1 MILNIQG
8 LEPLASSRGAVPSSL
23 PPANPSDD
31 ITVQDILLPRSG
43 LSPTFHG
50 AKPPVNEIQKE
61 RAIHRTAAF
70 MVASGAKSKT
80 IAAELGV
87 AETTVS
93 NWLRQP
99 WFQANV
105 NQIIQDEFS
114 GDITQMLKS
123 AASTAVIVQM
133 DLMQNSTSDQVR
145 QKAAQDILD
154 RYRGKA
160 TNFVHHTNHQISE
173 NPAEEIKRL
182 EETLLK
188 TTKQS

>member
-1 MILNIQG
+1 MLF
-8 LEPLASSRGAVPSSL
+8 
-23 PPANPSDD
+23 
-31 ITVQDILLPRSG
+31 RS
-43 LSPTFHG
+43 
-50 AKPPVNEIQKE
+50 
-61 RAIHRTAAF
+61 
-70 MVASGAKSKT
+70 

-87 AETTVS
+87 AEATVS

-123 AASTAVIVQM
+123 AASTAVIVQL

-145 QKAAQDILD
+145 QRAAQDVLD

-188 TTKQS
+188 NSKQS

>member
-1 MILNIQG
+1 
-8 LEPLASSRGAVPSSL
+8 
-23 PPANPSDD
+23 
-31 ITVQDILLPRSG
+31 
-43 LSPTFHG
+43 
-50 AKPPVNEIQKE
+50 
-61 RAIHRTAAF
+61 

-87 AETTVS
+87 AEATVS

-188 TTKQS
+188 NSKQS

>member
-8 LEPLASSRGAVPSSL
+8 LHDLTAPRSAALSS
-23 PPANPSDD
+23 PPVSPSDD
-31 ITVQDILLPRSG
+31 IQVQDVLPPRSN

-50 AKPPVNEIQKE
+50 AKPPATEIQKE

-87 AETTVS
+87 AEATVS

-133 DLMQNSTSDQVR
+133 ELMQNSTSDQVR

-160 TNFVHHTNHQISE
+160 TNFVHHTNHQLSE

-188 TTKQS
+188 NSKQS

>member
-8 LEPLASSRGAVPSSL
+8 LETFVPKDAVE
-23 PPANPSDD
+23 
-31 ITVQDILLPRSG
+31 VQDNAPEVVMTPPRKG

-50 AKPPVNEIQKE
+50 ARPPSVEIQKE
-61 RAIHRTAAF
+61 KAMHRTAAY
-70 MVASGAKSKT
+70 MIAAGAKVKTVAS
-80 IAAELGV
+80 ELGV
-87 AETTVS
+87 AESTVS

-114 GDITQMLKS
+114 GDVTQMLKS

-145 QKAAQDILD
+145 LKAAQDLLD

-173 NPAEEIKRL
+173 KPEEEMKRL
-182 EETLLK
+182 EDDLRLNA
-188 TTKQS
+188 

>member
-8 LEPLASSRGAVPSSL
+8 LDSFPRTALSPVETL
-23 PPANPSDD
+23 PPEDLTIASA
-31 ITVQDILLPRSG
+31 RKG
-43 LSPTFHG
+43 LAPTFHG
-50 AKPPVNEIQKE
+50 SKPPVTEIQKE
-61 RAIHRTAAF
+61 KAVHRLAAH
-70 MVASGAKSKT
+70 MIASGARPKT
-80 IAAELGV
+80 VAAELDV
-87 AETTVS
+87 AESTVS
-93 NWLRQP
+93 NWIRQP

-123 AASTAVIVQM
+123 AASSAVLVTM
-133 DLMQNSTSDQVR
+133 DLMNNSVDEKVKLS
-145 QKAAQDILD
+145 AAKDILD
-154 RYRGKA
+154 RFRGKP

-188 TTKQS
+188 TTIQN

>member
-8 LEPLASSRGAVPSSL
+8 LESFQPVKELPVETLQPEDISVLPARSR
-23 PPANPSDD
+23 
-31 ITVQDILLPRSG
+31 

-50 AKPPVNEIQKE
+50 SKPPATEIQKE
-61 RAIHRTAAF
+61 KAIHRTAAF
-70 MVASGAKSKT
+70 MVASGAKVKT
-80 IAAELGV
+80 VAAELGV
-87 AETTVS
+87 AEATVS
-93 NWLRQP
+93 NWIRQP

-123 AASTAVIVQM
+123 AASTAVLVTM
-133 DLMQNSTSDQVR
+133 DLMNNSIDEKV
-145 QKAAQDILD
+145 KLNAAKDILD
-154 RYRGKA
+154 RFRGKP

-173 NPAEEIKRL
+173 DPAAELKRL

-188 TTKQS
+188 TSQ

>member
-8 LEPLASSRGAVPSSL
+8 LDAITGPRSAALDSPPDIQIQDVL
-23 PPANPSDD
+23 PP
-31 ITVQDILLPRSG
+31 RSN

-50 AKPPVNEIQKE
+50 AKPPATEIQKE

-87 AETTVS
+87 AEATVS

-133 DLMQNSTSDQVR
+133 ELMHNSTSDQVR
-145 QKAAQDILD
+145 LKAAQDVLD
-154 RYRGKA
+154 RYRGKP
-160 TNFVHHTNHQISE
+160 TNFVHHTNGSLSE
-173 NPAEEIKRL
+173 DPDAEMRRL
-182 EETLLK
+182 EEDLRLTE
-188 TTKQS
+188 TQQN

>member
-8 LEPLASSRGAVPSSL
+8 LEPLAPRETVPSSL
-23 PPANPSDD
+23 QPEVSVLPP
-31 ITVQDILLPRSG
+31 RKG

-50 AKPPVNEIQKE
+50 SKPPTTEIQKE
-61 RAIHRTAAF
+61 KAVHRTAAY
-70 MVASGAKSKT
+70 MIAAGARIKT
-80 IAAELGV
+80 VAAELGV
-87 AETTVS
+87 AENTVS
-93 NWLRQP
+93 NWTRQP

-114 GDITQMLKS
+114 GDITQMLKTAAS
-123 AASTAVIVQM
+123 AAVLVTM
-133 DLMQNSTSDQVR
+133 DLMNNSIDERV
-145 QKAAQDILD
+145 KLNAAKDILD
-154 RYRGKA
+154 RFRGKP

-188 TTKQS
+188 TTIQN

>member
-8 LEPLASSRGAVPSSL
+8 LDSPPSRTAFPVDTIPPEDVSIL
-23 PPANPSDD
+23 PA
-31 ITVQDILLPRSG
+31 RKG

-50 AKPPVNEIQKE
+50 AKPPTTEIQKE
-61 RAIHRTAAF
+61 KAVHRLAAH
-70 MVASGAKSKT
+70 MIASGARPKT
-80 IAAELGV
+80 VAAELDV
-87 AETTVS
+87 SEATVS
-93 NWLRQP
+93 NWIRQP

-123 AASTAVIVQM
+123 AASTAVLVTM
-133 DLMQNSTSDQVR
+133 DLMNNSIDEKV
-145 QKAAQDILD
+145 KLNAAKDILD
-154 RYRGKA
+154 RFRGKP

-188 TTKQS
+188 TTIQN